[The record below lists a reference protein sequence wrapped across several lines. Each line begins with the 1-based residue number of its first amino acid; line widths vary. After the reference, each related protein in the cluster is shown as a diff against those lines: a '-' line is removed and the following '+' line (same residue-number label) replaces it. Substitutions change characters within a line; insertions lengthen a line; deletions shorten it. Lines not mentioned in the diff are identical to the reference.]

1 MQIKPDTSLLSVEER
16 RQERFVNKSAAVAAK
31 YLRRMEDMSGL
42 PDSMRPFLDVLR
54 DIYINFGDVKRPE
67 GVKTIGTYCVMVPQE
82 LTYAFGAVAVKL
94 CSGNFTAFAVGDD
107 ITPRDA
113 CPLVKAIAGI
123 GDIRKLPL
131 YDNCSLMVVPITCDC
146 KKKLVSM
153 LAEYTKVHILPVPSS
168 RQGDDVK
175 ERFLE
180 ELYALLPAFEEAT
193 GNKLTYDSL
202 TRGVAAVGRAQAQF
216 WRFMKFRREAVS
228 VIRGT
233 HAMAVMNALSYMPI
247 DDWTDALVAL
257 NNELDER
264 VASGYKISQRKQPR
278 IMLTGSPVIFPN
290 IKVPMLIDEMG
301 GALIADETCMG
312 DRFMYDPLVV
322 TDPSFDGIMRAMANR
337 YIRPCSCPTF
347 VDVSTRIYRLKQMV
361 KDNNVE
367 GVIYHVLRGCMVY
380 DFEYNI
386 VERELAKDGIP
397 VIRVESD
404 YNEEDIEQLR
414 IRTEAFIELLKFS
427 RPAKEKK

>member
-1 MQIKPDTSLLSVEER
+1 MQTTVEAR

-31 YLRRMEDMSGL
+31 YLRRMEEMSGL
-42 PDSMRPFLDVLR
+42 PDAMGPFLEVLR
-54 DIYINFGDVKRPE
+54 DIYIHFSDVKRPD

-82 LTYAFGAVAVKL
+82 LIYAFGAVAVKL
-94 CSGNFTAFAVGDD
+94 CSGNFTAFSIGDD

-113 CPLVKAIAGI
+113 CPLVKAIAGV

-146 KKKLVSM
+146 KKKLVSI
-153 LAEYTKVHILPVPSS
+153 LAEYTKVHILPVPSQ
-168 RQGDDVK
+168 RQDDDIK
-175 ERFLE
+175 ERYLE

-193 GNKLTYDSL
+193 GNKMTYESL
-202 TRGVAAVGRAQAQF
+202 TRGVGAVGRAQHQF
-216 WRFMKFRREAVS
+216 WRFMQFRRQPS
-228 VIRGT
+228 PIMRGT

-247 DDWTDALVAL
+247 DDWTNGLIKL
-257 NNELDER
+257 NDELDKR
-264 VASGYKISQRKQPR
+264 VAEGYRITQRKLPR
-278 IMLTGSPVIFPN
+278 IMLTGSPVVFPN

-322 TDPSFDGIMRAMANR
+322 VDKSFDGIMRAMANR

-347 VDVSTRIYRLKQMV
+347 CDVSTRIFRLKQMV
-361 KDNNVE
+361 KDNQVE
-367 GVIYHVLRGCMVY
+367 GVVYHVLRGCFVY
-380 DFEYNI
+380 DFEYTI
-386 VERELAKDGIP
+386 VERELNSIGVP

-414 IRTEAFIELLKFS
+414 VRIEAFIELLKFS
-427 RPAKEKK
+427 PKTKEAE